1 MGRIRRLD
9 PQVINQIAA
18 GEVVERPAS
27 VVKELVENSL
37 DAGARRIRVDVA
49 EGGLRSITVSDDGC
63 GMDPDDALLAVERHA
78 TSKISR
84 LDDLARAGTLGF
96 RGEALAAMASVA
108 RLELVTRPPAA
119 EGGFRVVVEGG
130 AQRSAGPWAS
140 PPGTRVTV
148 RDLFFN
154 TPARRKHLKGPVAE
168 FGRIADVVT
177 AHALARPDVRFELW
191 HNGRE
196 VLRTSGSGD
205 PAVAVLE
212 CFGPDVA
219 TGLIPVAAAGD
230 ACRIEGY
237 VGAPRIA
244 RASRAWQFFSINRR
258 PVQVPSLRFS
268 LENAYRHLLPA
279 RRYPVA
285 VLALTVPGEEVDVN
299 VHPAKLEVRL
309 VRERAVAS
317 LLYRAVE
324 SALAERDPLRPAAP
338 GPFYAPSPGNP
349 GERFTPPKGPWGNG
363 EGPWRPGSP
372 RWVRGASWAVRPGS
386 GRAPEVAS
394 GGAAGGTAE
403 AAAEAAAAYEGATA
417 AWLEVFRRGEE
428 PHGTGA
434 ARGPRAGQAGTP
446 GETFEP
452 APQPPGEGWGSP
464 GARRDDPAGGT
475 GSPAAGTGSLAREE
489 EVPDGARQPG
499 VGPAGPTQD
508 ARDLLLR
515 LEPLG
520 QVAGTYLACAGPDGL
535 YVVDQ
540 HAAHERIYFERF
552 LAQGAGQAGV
562 PAQLLAVPVVLDL
575 PASEYALLLEQA
587 AAVARMGFQIEPFGP
602 RSVAVR
608 AVPAALADR
617 PAPSLL
623 ADLLARLL
631 AEAVRGGGEEAPVLD
646 TDRAARILAACKAAI
661 KAGDRLHPQEMAQ
674 LLADLARCRQPY
686 ACPHGRP
693 TVIRVGVDELERRFG
708 RRGGG

>member
-37 DAGARRIRVDVA
+37 DAGARRIRIDVA

-84 LDDLARAGTLGF
+84 LDDLVRAGTLGF

-130 AQRSAGPWAS
+130 AERSAGPWAS

-205 PAVAVLE
+205 PAVVVLE

-219 TGLIPVAAAGD
+219 AGLIPVAAADD

-244 RASRAWQFFSINRR
+244 RASRAWQFISINRR
-258 PVQVPSLRFS
+258 PVEVSSLRFS

-285 VLALTVPGEEVDVN
+285 VLAVTVPGEEVDVN

-324 SALAERDPLRPAAP
+324 GALAERDLLRPAAP
-338 GPFYAPSPGNP
+338 GPFPENG
-349 GERFTPPKGPWGNG
+349 GERPTPRGGRRG
-363 EGPWRPGSP
+363 GRQGPWRPGAP

-386 GRAPEVAS
+386 GPAP
-394 GGAAGGTAE
+394 E
-403 AAAEAAAAYEGATA
+403 AAAEAAAAYGGATA
-417 AWLEVFRRGEE
+417 AWLEAFRRGAE
-428 PHGTGA
+428 PQGTGA
-434 ARGPRAGQAGTP
+434 APGPRPERAAEPAGTSRP
-446 GETFEP
+446 GPE
-452 APQPPGEGWGSP
+452 PPGEGPGGP
-464 GARRDDPAGGT
+464 GARTGATAGGT
-475 GSPAAGTGSLAREE
+475 GSPAAGTRPFAREAEVPALARPE
-489 EVPDGARQPG
+489 P
-499 VGPAGPTQD
+499 GPAHPGPQD
-508 ARDLLLR
+508 RDLLLR

-535 YVVDQ
+535 YLVDQ

-552 LAQGAGQAGV
+552 LAQGASQPGV
-562 PAQLLAVPVVLDL
+562 PTQLLAVPVVLDL
-575 PASEYALLLEQA
+575 PATEYALLLEQA
-587 AAVARMGFQIEPFGP
+587 GAVARLGFQVEPFGP

-631 AEAVRGGGEEAPVLD
+631 AEAVRGGGQEAPILD

-661 KAGDRLHPQEMAQ
+661 KAGDRLHPQEMTQ

-693 TVIRVGVDELERRFG
+693 TVIRLGVEELERRFG